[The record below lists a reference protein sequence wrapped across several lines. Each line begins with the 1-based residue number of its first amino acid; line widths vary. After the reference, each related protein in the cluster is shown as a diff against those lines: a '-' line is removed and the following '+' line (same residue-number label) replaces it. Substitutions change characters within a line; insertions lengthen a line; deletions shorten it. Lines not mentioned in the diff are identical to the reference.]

1 MHLVKGEA
9 NPFLGKKHSEDSLAL
24 LRAAA
29 SDRVHV
35 PVPGLK
41 VEITDLE
48 TNVVTSYDSV
58 RKAAD
63 ALGSD
68 IKTLLRREKN
78 GVTKP
83 YRGRYII
90 KIKRD

>member
-1 MHLVKGEA
+1 LREKA
-9 NPFLGKKHSEDSLAL
+9 LPKREDSLAL

-29 SDRVHV
+29 SNRVHV

-63 ALGSD
+63 ALDSD
-68 IKTLLRREKN
+68 IKTLLRLAGEPVLTQVRTSPN
-78 GVTKP
+78 SP
-83 YRGRYII
+83 YL
-90 KIKRD
+90 

>member
-1 MHLVKGEA
+1 M
-9 NPFLGKKHSEDSLAL
+9 
-24 LRAAA
+24 
-29 SDRVHV
+29 

-63 ALGSD
+63 ALDSD
-68 IKTLLRREKN
+68 IKTLLRLAGEPVLTQVR
-78 GVTKP
+78 TSP
-83 YRGRYII
+83 
-90 KIKRD
+90 